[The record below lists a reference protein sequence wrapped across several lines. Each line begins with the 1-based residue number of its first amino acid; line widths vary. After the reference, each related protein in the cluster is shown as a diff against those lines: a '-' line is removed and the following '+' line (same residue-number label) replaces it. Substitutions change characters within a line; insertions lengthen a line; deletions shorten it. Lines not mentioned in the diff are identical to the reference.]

1 MLPRALL
8 LFAASLAVCS
18 SLVAETPVTDA
29 AESARFE
36 LKQAIAREMVTG
48 RPALG
53 ETGSFRVLS
62 NAWYGN
68 GPLTLVDR
76 RLFSFPGA
84 FGWVEASDE
93 TFLPAFSARE
103 VPRVTQPASLART
116 TDVPK
121 LDLFRKPDYVGGE
134 VGVFYGTSL
143 GGKFSREV
151 EQGYILGEIVDG
163 NTRIQVGASYGRSS
177 GNGPRIIGR

>member
-1 MLPRALL
+1 MLSRALL

-18 SLVAETPVTDA
+18 PLVAETPVTDA

-36 LKQAIAREMVTG
+36 LKQARPSEMVTG

-53 ETGSFRVLS
+53 ETGSFRVLINS
-62 NAWYGN
+62 WYGN
-68 GPLTLVDR
+68 GPLTLLDR

-93 TFLPAFSARE
+93 TFLPAFSAQE
-103 VPRVTQPASLART
+103 VPR
-116 TDVPK
+116 
-121 LDLFRKPDYVGGE
+121 DLFRKPDYVGGE